1 MQLHYGLDS
10 FKKLPKAIVTSGT
23 FDGVHVGHQTI
34 LDRLKEVAHAEQ
46 GETVVLT
53 FWPHPRLILF
63 PDQNDL
69 RLLTS
74 LEEKAVLLDRH
85 GIDHLVVLPFSKEF
99 SKTSS
104 KDFIE
109 RILLNQ
115 IGTKKLVIGYDHR
128 FGRNREGGFEYLKE
142 HAHEWGFG
150 VEEIPRH
157 DVDNVGVSS
166 TKIRKALTETGSI
179 STANNYLGYS
189 YMISGKVVKGEQ
201 IGRTIGYPTA
211 NVSVGEAHKLIPANG
226 VYAVNVSVR
235 EKTHKGMLYI
245 GPRPT
250 IGSALHRTIE
260 VNIFDFNE
268 DIYDEQIR
276 LSLVEKLRGDKKF
289 DGLEALQAQLA
300 ADKEKAL
307 GVL

>member
-10 FKKLPKAIVTSGT
+10 FKKLSKAIVTSGT
-23 FDGVHVGHQTI
+23 FDGVHMGHQTI
-34 LDRLKEVAHAEQ
+34 LDRLKEVARQ
-46 GETVVLT
+46 DGGETVVLT
-53 FWPHPRLILF
+53 FWPHPRIILF

-74 LEEKAVLLDRH
+74 LEEKALLLEKH
-85 GIDHLVVLPFSKEF
+85 GIDHLLVLPFSKEF

-109 RILLNQ
+109 
-115 IGTKKLVIGYDHR
+115 IGTTKLVIGYDHR
-128 FGRNREGGFEYLKE
+128 FGRNREGSFEYLKE

-157 DVDNVGVSS
+157 DVDNIGVSS
-166 TKIRKALTETGSI
+166 TKIRQTLMESGDVD
-179 STANNYLGYS
+179 TASSYLGYH
-189 YMISGKVVKGEQ
+189 YMISGKVIQGER
-201 IGRTIGYPTA
+201 IGRTIGFPTA

-226 VYAVNVSVR
+226 VYAVTVEVKG
-235 EKTHKGMLYI
+235 KTHKGMLYI

-260 VNIFDFNE
+260 VNIFDFDD
-268 DIYDEQIR
+268 DIYNEQIR
-276 LSLVEKLRGDKKF
+276 LSLHQKLRGDEKF
-289 DGLEALQAQLA
+289 DGLEALKNQLA
-300 ADKEKAL
+300 ADRERAL
-307 GVL
+307 KIL